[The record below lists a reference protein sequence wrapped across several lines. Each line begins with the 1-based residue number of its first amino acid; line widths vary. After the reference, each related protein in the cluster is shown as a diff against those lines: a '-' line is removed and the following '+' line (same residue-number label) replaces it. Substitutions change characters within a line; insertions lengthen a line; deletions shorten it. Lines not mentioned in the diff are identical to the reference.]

1 MPSGGP
7 NSMGKRDIS
16 AISITDLPRF
26 IITEDPS
33 LVRDTHS
40 KALLNTD
47 ANALARHRR
56 NVTKARA
63 SASDVAELRA
73 NQKRLDNR
81 LTDINGKLD
90 RLLEFLKR

>member
-1 MPSGGP
+1 MKDMSLPTH
-7 NSMGKRDIS
+7 
-16 AISITDLPRF
+16 IT
-26 IITEDPS
+26 TEDPA
-33 LVRDTHS
+33 LIRDMNS

-47 ANALARHRR
+47 MNALARHRR

-63 SASDVAELRA
+63 SASDIVELHA

-90 RLLEFLKR
+90 RLLELLKR